1 MAAALLRHRLV
12 ATGLDGQ
19 IHVASAGVWAAE
31 GQSPSELAAATLAAR
46 RVELGPHRSRPVTIP
61 LLSEADIIVVMEE
74 AHRQSLFHLAPQY
87 LGKVFLLSEL
97 AGRHQDVADPFGGKA
112 ADYERTVVLL
122 EELIDA
128 GMPRLLGQLG
138 LGLT

>member
-1 MAAALLRHRLV
+1 MATALLRQRMARV
-12 ATGLDGQ
+12 GLDGQ
-19 IHVASAGVWAAE
+19 VHVASAGVWARE
-31 GQSPSELAAATLAAR
+31 GQPATELAATTLAAR
-46 RVELGPHRSRPVTIP
+46 GVDLGAHSSRPVTIP
-61 LLSEADIIVVMEE
+61 MLREADIIVVMEE
-74 AHRQSLFHLAPQY
+74 AHRRSLFYLAPQH

-97 AGRHQDVADPFGGKA
+97 AGRHEDVVDPFGGTA
-112 ADYERTVVLL
+112 TDYERTVSLL